1 MKSKTIIAF
10 AVIAMMAMFNTES
23 QAAGFGQRLFARTLN
38 VGPLRH
44 AAGYRGAEVVYRSSG
59 RATQAAA
66 MQAWS
71 QSPGHAALIN
81 AGKIKNVVCNGR
93 VCVGR

>member
-1 MKSKTIIAF
+1 MKRYVTAF
-10 AVIAMMAMFNTES
+10 AVFAMMAMFTMEA
-23 QAAGFGQRLFARTLN
+23 QAGFGQRLFAKALN

-59 RATQAAA
+59 RATQAEA

>member
-1 MKSKTIIAF
+1 MKRYVTVL
-10 AVIAMMAMFNTES
+10 AVFAMMAMFTMEA
-23 QAAGFGQRLFARTLN
+23 QAGGFGQRLFARTLN

-59 RATQAAA
+59 RATQAEA

-81 AGKIKNVVCNGR
+81 AGKIKNVVCRGG

>member
-1 MKSKTIIAF
+1 MKRSIMVGLVAIGML
-10 AVIAMMAMFNTES
+10 MMFGM
-23 QAAGFGQRLFARTLN
+23 QAEAGGFGQRLFARALN

-59 RATQAAA
+59 RATEAAA

>member
-1 MKSKTIIAF
+1 MKRSILVGVV
-10 AVIAMMAMFNTES
+10 AVAMLMVFGM
-23 QAAGFGQRLFARTLN
+23 QAEAGGFGQRLFARVLN

-59 RATQAAA
+59 RATEAAA

-71 QSPGHAALIN
+71 QSPGHSALIN
-81 AGKIKNVVCNGR
+81 AGAIRNVVCRGG